1 MEPGGYRGLAR
12 VPGYPSLITAVF
24 LSRMANSMSQ
34 VGVVIYLLERTGSP
48 AVAGAGAA
56 AQLLPGIAS
65 GPFVGAWLDRASSRR
80 RVIVI
85 TVMARA
91 AILGAVIAL
100 GELADTPVVAELIL
114 LAGLGVT
121 FPVPTVG
128 FRSLVP
134 VLVPRRLWDQAN
146 AADSITFD
154 AAFVAGPALAGLAVT
169 LVGATFAIAL
179 QAVAT
184 LVAGF
189 AAARVPEPGARPRT
203 DESPM
208 AAILTGVRTVAG
220 HTELRSTVVLVVVSG
235 GRPRLPHDRPAPVGA

>member
-1 MEPGGYRGLAR
+1 
-12 VPGYPSLITAVF
+12 
-24 LSRMANSMSQ
+24 
-34 VGVVIYLLERTGSP
+34 
-48 AVAGAGAA
+48 
-56 AQLLPGIAS
+56 
-65 GPFVGAWLDRASSRR
+65 
-80 RVIVI
+80 
-85 TVMARA
+85 MARA

-179 QAVAT
+179 QAMAT
-184 LVAGF
+184 PVAGF
-189 AAARVPEPGARPRT
+189 AVAFGA
-203 DESPM
+203 SW
-208 AAILTGVRTVAG
+208 
-220 HTELRSTVVLVVVSG
+220 S
-235 GRPRLPHDRPAPVGA
+235 